1 LAGRKKAAVLGHP
14 IGHSRSPQLHR
25 AAYDYLGFDCSY
37 EAIDVTEDAAAD
49 FAAAVR
55 RDPAWNGLS
64 VTMPLKAAMAASVDR
79 LDPLAKAL
87 GVLNTVTFEQG
98 PAGTVL
104 TGWNTDVLGLVNA
117 LRHAGAAES
126 PRAVVLGAGGT
137 ACAAV
142 AALSRMGSAA
152 VDVHARSFRGS
163 RAGGTPAAGSAQQ
176 WADGQQRADVQ
187 LVGDRLGVQVNLRPW
202 TDAADA
208 CARADVVICTLPPR
222 GADTLAAE
230 FQALG
235 ADCAGAVLLDAAYD
249 PWPSRIAASWEQAG
263 GSIVPG
269 LEMLLYQA
277 VEQVRLFTG
286 SAFRDEAAVINVMCD
301 AVGLP
306 RR

>member
-1 LAGRKKAAVLGHP
+1 MTGRKRAAVLGHP

-55 RDPAWNGLS
+55 REPGWNGLS
-64 VTMPLKAAMAASVDR
+64 VTMPLKAAMAAAVDR
-79 LDPLAKAL
+79 LDPLAEAL
-87 GVLNTVTFEQG
+87 GVLNTVTFGHG

-142 AALSRMGSAA
+142 AAFSRMGSTA
-152 VDVHARSFRGS
+152 VDVHARSFRG
-163 RAGGTPAAGSAQQ
+163 AAGAGAST
-176 WADGQQRADVQ
+176 DGTGQRADVQ
-187 LVGDRLGVQVNLRPW
+187 VVGDRLGVQVNLRPW
-202 TDAADA
+202 EDAAAA
-208 CARADVVICTLPPR
+208 CADADVVICTLPPR
-222 GADTLAAE
+222 GADTLADQ

-235 ADCAGAVLLDAAYD
+235 AGCAGAVLLDAAYD
-249 PWPSRIAASWEQAG
+249 PWPSLIAAAWENAG
-263 GSIVPG
+263 GTIVPG

>member
-1 LAGRKKAAVLGHP
+1 MPGRKRAAVLGHP

-55 RDPAWNGLS
+55 REPDWNGLS
-64 VTMPLKAAMAASVDR
+64 VTMPLKAAMAAAVDR
-79 LDPLAKAL
+79 LDPLAEAL
-87 GVLNTVTFEQG
+87 GVLNTVTFEHG
-98 PAGTVL
+98 TAGAVL
-104 TGWNTDVLGLVNA
+104 TGWNTDVPGLVNA

-142 AALSRMGSAA
+142 AALSRMGSSA
-152 VDVHARSFRGS
+152 VDVHARSFRG
-163 RAGGTPAAGSAQQ
+163 AAAAGASV
-176 WADGQQRADVQ
+176 DGTGQRADVQ

-202 TDAADA
+202 EDAAAA
-208 CARADVVICTLPPR
+208 CASADVVICTLPPR
-222 GADTLAAE
+222 GADTLADE
-230 FQALG
+230 FKTLEA
-235 ADCAGAVLLDAAYD
+235 ACAGAVLLDAAYD
-249 PWPSRIAASWEQAG
+249 PWPSRIAAAWESAG
-263 GSIVPG
+263 GTIVPG

>member
-1 LAGRKKAAVLGHP
+1 MPGRKRAAVLGHP

-55 RDPAWNGLS
+55 REPEWNGLS
-64 VTMPLKAAMAASVDR
+64 VTMPLKAAMAAAVDR
-79 LDPLAKAL
+79 LDPLAEAL
-87 GVLNTVTFEQG
+87 GVLNTVTFEHG
-98 PAGTVL
+98 SDGTVL

-117 LRHAGAAES
+117 LRHAGAREA
-126 PRAVVLGAGGT
+126 PRGVILGAGGT

-142 AALSRMGSAA
+142 AALARMGCTS
-152 VDVHARSFRGS
+152 VDVHARSFRS
-163 RAGGTPAAGSAQQ
+163 ASAAGAPGTAAS
-176 WADGQQRADVQ
+176 GLRADVQ

-202 TDAADA
+202 EAAAAA

-222 GADTLAAE
+222 GADTLADG

-235 ADCAGAVLLDAAYD
+235 AGCAGAVLLDAAYD
-249 PWPSRIAASWEQAG
+249 PWPSRIAAAWEQAG
-263 GSIVPG
+263 GTIVPG

-286 SAFRDEAAVINVMCD
+286 SSFRDEAAVINVMCD

>member
-1 LAGRKKAAVLGHP
+1 LPGRKRAAVLGHP

-25 AAYDYLGFDCSY
+25 AAYEYLGFDCSY
-37 EAIDVTEDAAAD
+37 EAIDVPEDEAAE

-55 RDPAWNGLS
+55 REPDWNGLS
-64 VTMPLKAAMAASVDR
+64 VTMPLKAAMAAAVDR
-79 LDPLAKAL
+79 LDPVAQAL
-87 GVLNTVTFEQG
+87 GVLNTVTFGHG

-117 LRHAGAAES
+117 LRHAGAKDS
-126 PRAVVLGAGGT
+126 PRGIILGAGGT

-142 AALSRMGSAA
+142 AALSRMGCAA
-152 VDVHARSFRGS
+152 VDVYARSFRSSGD
-163 RAGGTPAAGSAQQ
+163 AGQ
-176 WADGQQRADVQ
+176 ADVQ
-187 LVGDRLGVQVNLRPW
+187 QVGRRLGVRVNPHPW
-202 TDAADA
+202 EDAAAA

-222 GADTLAAE
+222 GADALAGQFRAV
-230 FQALG
+230 G
-235 ADCAGAVLLDAAYD
+235 GNRSGAVLLDAAYD
-249 PWPSRIAASWEQAG
+249 PWPSRIAAAWESAG
-263 GSIVPG
+263 GTIVPG

-286 SAFRDEAAVINVMCD
+286 SAFRDEPAVINVMCD

>member
-1 LAGRKKAAVLGHP
+1 LSVRKRAAVLGHP

-37 EAIDVTEDAAAD
+37 DAIDVTEEAAAE

-55 RDPAWNGLS
+55 AEPNWNGLS
-64 VTMPLKAAMAASVDR
+64 VTMPLKAVMAAAVDR
-79 LDPLAKAL
+79 LDPLAEAL
-87 GVLNTVTFEQG
+87 GVLNTVTFDHG

-117 LRHAGAAES
+117 LRHAGAGEA
-126 PRAVVLGAGGT
+126 PRGVILGAGGT

-142 AALSRMGSAA
+142 AALARMGCTS
-152 VDVHARSFRGS
+152 VDVHARSFRG
-163 RAGGTPAAGSAQQ
+163 AGASGRQ
-176 WADGQQRADVQ
+176 ADVAQ
-187 LVGDRLGVQVNLRPW
+187 VGSRLGVQVNLRPW
-202 TDAADA
+202 EEAAAA
-208 CARADVVICTLPPR
+208 CAAADVVICTLPPR
-222 GADTLAAE
+222 GADALADQFRTLAA
-230 FQALG
+230 
-235 ADCAGAVLLDAAYD
+235 DRSGAVLLDAAYD
-249 PWPSRIAASWEQAG
+249 PWPSRIAAAWESAG
-263 GSIVPG
+263 GTIVPG

-286 SAFRDEAAVINVMCD
+286 SAFRDELAVINVMCD